1 MYYRRIHEPKEG
13 EEVQYLAVYALRWPW
28 DSGIDPTDAFVRAD
42 DPLLKAAPLLLEAL
56 IDAEQWIIDETGWR
70 TDADDLKKEIRSAIA
85 AAEPTEKE

>member
-1 MYYRRIHEPKEG
+1 MGFSIK
-13 EEVQYLAVYALRWPW
+13 
-28 DSGIDPTDAFVRAD
+28 FC
-42 DPLLKAAPLLLEAL
+42 PLHAAAPLTLEAL